1 MISERGGL
9 WLRLL
14 LIAATLPGWLLSL
27 LALQALLDYRNLLSG
42 SARWLDDG
50 LIFVTREV
58 QMSDTLGL
66 TRSTLEP
73 GLLEELRALPGTR
86 LAEPVLRNHYPMQI
100 RVGGHSF
107 PEITSEV
114 FVEALP
120 TAALQ
125 RKPPR
130 WDWQPGSR
138 EVPLLLPRDF
148 LSLYN
153 FGFAPAKGLPQL
165 TEGAVEQFRFR
176 LFLQPTSGGRA
187 QEMTARVA
195 GFSDQI
201 QSVIVP
207 EAFLRETNARL
218 APERQPGGSRVLLL
232 TRQPDARALS
242 AFLEQNNL
250 QASGGAAHS
259 ARVRLLLDLAL
270 GVLAVA
276 GLVIL
281 LLTLLLLAAE
291 AEATLARSRGNLQR
305 LFLLGHAPGR
315 LAWRLIRKQLLSLV
329 GSLAL
334 GVGLALVIRGEIL
347 KQLGDSG
354 VALAQGGASPILL
367 MAGLLFVAAAV
378 ALIVRFSLRLRQLY
392 LSPL

>member
-1 MISERGGL
+1 
-9 WLRLL
+9 
-14 LIAATLPGWLLSL
+14 
-27 LALQALLDYRNLLSG
+27 
-42 SARWLDDG
+42 
-50 LIFVTREV
+50 
-58 QMSDTLGL
+58 
-66 TRSTLEP
+66 
-73 GLLEELRALPGTR
+73 
-86 LAEPVLRNHYPMQI
+86 
-100 RVGGHSF
+100 
-107 PEITSEV
+107 
-114 FVEALP
+114 
-120 TAALQ
+120 
-125 RKPPR
+125 
-130 WDWQPGSR
+130 
-138 EVPLLLPRDF
+138 
-148 LSLYN
+148 
-153 FGFAPAKGLPQL
+153 
-165 TEGAVEQFRFR
+165 
-176 LFLQPTSGGRA
+176 
-187 QEMTARVA
+187 
-195 GFSDQI
+195 
-201 QSVIVP
+201 IVP